1 MYIVNDAKTAII
13 NTENISWLVVEEA
26 DPEDLGFEKKDFSSD
41 EFYIISAYLQNAKIV
56 MGFFEDRKMAL
67 AVYKGLTILIVKF
80 PKSKCIFMDKLIDEV
95 LGIIDFDNEEDN
107 ENEALDWWYKTCAGW
122 VFLG

>member
-13 NTENISWLVVEEA
+13 NTENISGLVVEEE
-26 DPEDLGFEKKDFSSD
+26 DPEALGFEKKDFSSD

-67 AVYKGLTILIVKF
+67 AVYKGLMILIVKF

-95 LGIIDFDNEEDN
+95 FGIIDFDDEEDN
-107 ENEALDWWYKTCAGW
+107 ENKALD
-122 VFLG
+122 

>member
-13 NTENISWLVVEEA
+13 NTENISGLVVEEE
-26 DPEDLGFEKKDFSSD
+26 DPEALGFEKKDFSSD

-56 MGFFEDRKMAL
+56 MGFFEDRKTAL
-67 AVYKGLTILIVKF
+67 AVYKGLMILIVKF

-95 LGIIDFDNEEDN
+95 LGIIDFDDEEDN
-107 ENEALDWWYKTCAGW
+107 ENDALD
-122 VFLG
+122 